1 MRILV
6 ISLTAVVVLL
16 GAALIGPS
24 FVDWNKY
31 KAQITEQVKAASGYD
46 VRINGDLSLA
56 VLPSPR
62 VTIREAV
69 IAAPNPVQEQT
80 LISVEEARVSVALFP
95 LLDKR
100 VVVQD
105 IRLVKPDIR
114 LEVNPQGGQ
123 SWIVQKVS
131 QGGEVAAEIA
141 GAAAEVASDDI
152 DNAMKAI
159 SLDSVK
165 IEQGRIQFVNFQTNS
180 SQLVEDL
187 NVTLKADS
195 LFGPYDAKGDVVYGG
210 NKITYEA
217 KTSAIDAGDDIQV
230 NAKLGLPDKNAS
242 VTFDG
247 VAGKVAPF
255 NTQGEV
261 RVTFDKL
268 ESLAAVPAPLQ
279 GKTTLQGMITANEQT
294 ASIRDAAF
302 QIGKLKGKG
311 ALDVG
316 GIKER
321 RPLEV
326 TGRFDLESG
335 LNIDELMKK
344 TGGARTP
351 SGGSN
356 QAQNAQSDTPV
367 PETLS
372 FPFPLTLDV
381 SVNAPE
387 LSMNGQSLKG
397 VTLTAA
403 KQGPM
408 VAVALKASDIPGT
421 GNIDAKGQL
430 RYASSSANSDGGITY
445 SDPAL
450 SFTAAGRANQLPTLL
465 RAALPDQRNN
475 AALEAFKTAEF
486 DVKGGLDGARITLRD
501 SRITLDDT
509 ALAVGGS
516 YQPVAGGKPNVA
528 VDLSASYLN
537 LDDLMTRLQ
546 GDKRQTVQAPA
557 SQPKDVK
564 AALEPVRNFELP
576 VNLTFDISLQKA
588 RYNGMDASGIRLK
601 GKSVGDT
608 LALEAASAQSLMGAT
623 LSAKGQVGSLKNLSG
638 IDVDFYGKT
647 DNIKAVMTALKQD
660 TSKLPAQLSAAEV
673 TANAK
678 GTADA
683 LAFNAN
689 AKALSGTLDAA
700 GNAKGLLGTP
710 TFDNI
715 TLRLKHPNF
724 VQAMQIMN
732 PTFSGG
738 PGMAKPVD
746 FYAKL
751 VNEGKV
757 YTLNDFKASLGQTTA
772 GGDLRFDN
780 SGAKPSINGT
790 LVLGDLPVDDL
801 LGAKKSGGASGGAST
816 ASAGGERWSRQA
828 FDMGWMHSA
837 NMNLNVS
844 AKSIT
849 YGGWN
854 FQNPKTNVTLNNGSL
869 TVKDLTGGLFGGSA
883 KLNAAVNSPADQR
896 QPLTLSVDSA
906 MQNVNLQQLAGALSN
921 SNRIKTSGTGSLSFD
936 VAGTGV
942 SPNALVSS
950 LKGKANLDADNVV
963 LQGFD
968 LAQLAAALLDSGKPL
983 DRLQSAVGGAT
994 SSGQTRFD
1002 TIVGR
1007 YTITEGV
1014 VSIANMQ
1021 MKGPSATID
1030 STGNVSL
1037 PRWFIDTVH
1046 MIALANAREVDPFR
1060 VEIKGPL
1067 DNPANTF
1074 GRGLFDEMLRRRAV
1088 DKIQEKLPDLLGDK
1102 ATGTLQQLGILPQ
1115 RQQPAPAPAPAPQG
1129 APDAAPAE
1137 APQATPEAQQ
1147 QPRQQTP
1154 EDVLKDA
1161 IGGFLSR

>member
-1 MRILV
+1 MRILA
-6 ISLTAVVVLL
+6 IALTCLVLLL

-31 KAQITEQVKAASGYD
+31 KDQITGQVKAASGYD

-62 VTIREAV
+62 VTIRDAV
-69 IAAPNPVQEQT
+69 IAAPNPVKEQT

-95 LLDKR
+95 LLSKR
-100 VVVQD
+100 VEVQD

-114 LEVNPQGGQ
+114 LEVNQQGGQ
-123 SWIVQKVS
+123 SWMVQKVS
-131 QGGEVAAEIA
+131 EGAEVAAEIA
-141 GAAAEVASDDI
+141 GAAAEAASDEI
-152 DNAMKAI
+152 NGAMKAI

-165 IEQGRIQFVNFQTNS
+165 IEEGRIHFVNYQTGA
-180 SQLVEDL
+180 SQLVENF
-187 NVTLKADS
+187 NVNLKADS
-195 LFGPYDAKGDVVYGG
+195 VYGPYDAKGDVVYGG

-217 KTSAIDAGDDIQV
+217 KTSAIDAGDDVTV
-230 NAKLGLPDKNAS
+230 NAKIGLPDKNAS

-255 NTQGEV
+255 NTQGEI
-261 RVTFDKL
+261 RVTLDKL

-279 GKTTLQGMITANEQT
+279 GKTTLHGMITANEEK

-302 QIGKLKGKG
+302 QIGKMKGKG
-311 ALDVG
+311 ALDVA
-316 GIKER
+316 GIKDR
-321 RPLEV
+321 NPLGV

-335 LNIDELMKK
+335 VNIDDLMKK
-344 TGGARTP
+344 SGSSAP
-351 SGGSN
+351 SKTESKS
-356 QAQNAQSDTPV
+356 AQNTKSDTPV
-367 PETLS
+367 PVSLS

-381 SVNAPE
+381 SLNAPE
-387 LSMNGQSLKG
+387 MTMNGQSLKG

-403 KQGPM
+403 KQGATM
-408 VAVALKASDIPGT
+408 AVALKANDIPGG

-430 RYASSSANSDGGITY
+430 RYAASSANSGGGITY
-445 SDPAL
+445 SDPDL
-450 SFTAAGRANQLPTLL
+450 SFSAVGRANQLPTLL

-475 AALEAFKTAEF
+475 AALEAFKTADF
-486 DVKGGLDGARITLRD
+486 NIKGGLDGSRISLTD

-516 YQPVAGGKPNVA
+516 YQPVTGGKPNVA
-528 VDLSASYLN
+528 LDLSAGYLN

-546 GDKRQTVQAPA
+546 GDKKQAVQKPA
-557 SQPKDVK
+557 NQPKDMK
-564 AALEPVRNFELP
+564 AALDPVRNFELP

-601 GKSVGDT
+601 GKSVGDALT
-608 LALEAASAQSLMGAT
+608 LETASAQSLLGAT
-623 LSAKGQVGSLKNLSG
+623 LSAKGQVASLKNLSG
-638 IDVDFYGKT
+638 IDIDFYGKT
-647 DNIKAVMTALKQD
+647 DNVKAVMTALKQD
-660 TSKLPAQLSAAEV
+660 TSNLPAQLSAAEV

-689 AKALSGTLDAA
+689 AKALSGSLDAS

-710 TFDNI
+710 SFDNI
-715 TLRLKHPNF
+715 TVRLKHPNF

-732 PTFSGG
+732 PQFSGG

-757 YTLNDFKASLGQTTA
+757 YTLNDFKASLGTTTA
-772 GGDLRFDN
+772 SGDMRFDN
-780 SGAKPSINGT
+780 SGAKPAINGT
-790 LVLGDLPVDDL
+790 LVLGDLPLDDL
-801 LGAKKSGGASGGAST
+801 LGAKASGGASGGAGAST
-816 ASAGGERWSRQA
+816 ASNASAGGERWSRQA
-828 FDMGWMHSA
+828 FDTGWMHSA
-837 NMNLNVS
+837 NMNLTVS

-854 FQNPKTNVTLNNGSL
+854 FQNPKTGVTLNNGSL
-869 TVKDLTGGLFGGSA
+869 AVKDLTGGLFGGSA
-883 KLNAAVNSPADQR
+883 KLNASAQSSADQK
-896 QPLTLSVDSA
+896 QPVSLSVDSA

-921 SNRIKTSGTGSLSFD
+921 SNRIKASGTGSLTFD

-963 LQGFD
+963 FQGFD
-968 LAQLAAALLDSGKPL
+968 LAQLAMALLDSGKPL

-1002 TIVGR
+1002 TITGR
-1007 YTITEGV
+1007 YNINEGV
-1014 VSIANMQ
+1014 VAIGSMQ

-1046 MIALANAREVDPFR
+1046 MIALVNAKEVEPFR

-1102 ATGTLQQLGILPQ
+1102 TTNKLQELGILPQ
-1115 RQQPAPAPAPAPQG
+1115 QKAPAAT
-1129 APDAAPAE
+1129 PDVAPAE
-1137 APQATPEAQQ
+1137 APQPQQ
-1147 QPRQQTP
+1147 QPKPQKP

-1161 IGGFLSR
+1161 LGGFLSR